1 MLCVSRLVRTAQP
14 CNASRQGVSASTQSV
29 ARVQTC
35 TCIQC
40 SARHTTAS
48 VMTAQPHLNH
58 DVPHSYCVQ
67 YTVTVRGVQLL
78 LVFETMPPPP
88 TSIHGVRRR
97 AARSTFTLCRTCCI
111 CCTPCDCG
119 IFRHLVGC
127 IFRHWSAAVYAR
139 ALSCTRLT
147 ACIAKQLPIVVA
159 IRTTVVTLVIIVVSH
174 VWRAYDTTH
183 V

>member
-1 MLCVSRLVRTAQP
+1 MCMHGVQTMVRSTHDCMHHSRLQNRRRVTMP
-14 CNASRQGVSASTQSV
+14 ASSCRK
-29 ARVQTC
+29 
-35 TCIQC
+35 
-40 SARHTTAS
+40 HTG
-48 VMTAQPHLNH
+48 
-58 DVPHSYCVQ
+58 
-67 YTVTVRGVQLL
+67 TVRSAQLL
-78 LVFETMPPPP
+78 CDFDIMPPPP

-119 IFRHLVGC
+119 IFRHLFGC

-139 ALSCTRLT
+139 TVSCTGLA
-147 ACIAKQLPIVVA
+147 ACIAKQIPIVVV